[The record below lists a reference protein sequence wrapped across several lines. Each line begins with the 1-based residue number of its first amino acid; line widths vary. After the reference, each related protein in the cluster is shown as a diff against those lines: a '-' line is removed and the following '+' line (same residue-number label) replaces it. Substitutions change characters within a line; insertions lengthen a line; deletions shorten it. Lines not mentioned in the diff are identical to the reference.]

1 MMGSPATHLQPFFD
15 WLLRTTWQ
23 AGMLVGLILLLQ
35 WIAGRRLGVRGRY
48 CLWLV
53 VLVRLALPWAPH
65 SPVSM
70 YHLLPQPLAG
80 VSSARPA
87 PRLGQRGSSA
97 VARDEAAAGRFR
109 TGPGADGA
117 TETAETGLLRPFRGR
132 GLDARAANLLV
143 LLWLGGAGAFAG
155 YIAAV
160 HVRLWRVLRR
170 ATPVTDRSILDLLDD
185 CKRLIDTRA
194 NVRALATDAIGSPAL
209 FGWRRPRLLLPGAIL
224 TGADLTELR
233 HIFLHELAHLK
244 RRDIL
249 VGHVAG
255 LLHVLHW
262 FNPLIGL
269 AFRRMR
275 ADRELACDALAL
287 SLLGPDETRAYGR
300 TVVRQLERLRA
311 ARWHPILAA
320 ISGDKSRIKQ
330 RVAMISAFSKRAY
343 GWSPLAGLLVAVVVC
358 TGLTDGH
365 VVGKGS
371 RAAVRPP
378 ETARLDAN
386 DAVESTEPAAAPAAH
401 EGGHASII
409 RVHIR
414 HRETGKY
421 LAVDGDRVTC
431 DADEPG
437 EAGTWE
443 ARFDGDLGGG
453 DEPVLFYSLA
463 AGRYL
468 TTDTQGNL
476 AVDRVDADAWAS
488 WIVRAGP
495 QGVWVVSCEFRNAYL
510 SLNEQG
516 EVQAVPFNRDARGCW
531 DIDQIWR
538 VKVSTEAGT
547 NREWRMKH
555 VPGPD

>member
-1 MMGSPATHLQPFFD
+1 MMGPLATNLEPFFD

-23 AGMLVGLILLLQ
+23 AGVLVCLILLLQ
-35 WIAGRRLGVRGRY
+35 RIAGRRLGVRGRY

-53 VLVRLALPWAPH
+53 LLVRLALPWAPH

-70 YHLLPQPLAG
+70 YNLLPQPLTE
-80 VSSARPA
+80 VSGARPV
-87 PRLGQRGSSA
+87 PRLGPRDSSA
-97 VARDEAAAGRFR
+97 VARDEPVAGRVR
-109 TGPGADGA
+109 AGPGAGGA
-117 TETAETGLLRPFRGR
+117 TETVGAGHLRPFRGR
-132 GLDARAANLLV
+132 GLDARAANLLA

-155 YIAAV
+155 YITVV
-160 HVRLWRVLRR
+160 HVRVWRMLRR
-170 ATPVTDRSILDLLDD
+170 AKPVTDRNILDLLDD
-185 CKRLIDTRA
+185 CKRLIGTRA

-224 TGADLTELR
+224 TGADLTGLR

-244 RRDIL
+244 RHDIL
-249 VGHVAG
+249 VGHIAG
-255 LLHVLHW
+255 LLHVMHW

-275 ADRELACDALAL
+275 ADRELVCDALAL

-311 ARWHPILAA
+311 ARWNPILAA

-330 RVAMISAFSKRAY
+330 RVAMISAFRKKAY
-343 GWSPLAGLLVAVVVC
+343 GWSPLAGLLVALVAC

-365 VVGKGS
+365 VVGEGS

-378 ETARLDAN
+378 ETARLDA
-386 DAVESTEPAAAPAAH
+386 DDPVESTEPAAVLVAH
-401 EGGHASII
+401 EGGHANII

-421 LAVDGDRVTC
+421 LAIDGDRVTC
-431 DADEPG
+431 DADEPE

-443 ARFDGDLGGG
+443 ARFNGNLGHG
-453 DEPVLFYSLA
+453 DEPVSLYSLA
-463 AGRYL
+463 AGLYL

-476 AVDRVDADAWAS
+476 AVDQLIPDEGAR
-488 WIVRAGP
+488 WIVQARP
-495 QGVWVVSCEFRNAYL
+495 EGVWIVSDDFQDQYL
-510 SLNEQG
+510 RLNEEAQVKAEEWG
-516 EVQAVPFNRDARGCW
+516 RDVRSYWDVVQLEK
-531 DIDQIWR
+531 I
-538 VKVSTEAGT
+538 K
-547 NREWRMKH
+547 
-555 VPGPD
+555 